1 MIEALVDAIG
11 KPAEGSGL
19 RIDPDIEPDRLVAPH
34 GRDRGGDGDSG
45 DDSDGDGDNDRSNV
59 LIGSLGW
66 LQRAAARALSLARSG
81 AGFACV
87 RHDPANGRIG
97 LLLRRC
103 PALEVMLEQ
112 SGERL
117 HFSAWLHGC
126 SPPERAMAPPVG
138 PRHLSEAGGGGEARG
153 SELERCRLPLR
164 AGWEAPLLWQ
174 LGKIYCCCRH
184 GEADGGQGALY
195 PAADNDLDAWAKVE
209 WDETDLE
216 EVAARAVEAATLLD
230 QQLRRSGSGACA
242 ARLRLELC
250 FGPRAV
256 CEASPEEPRVPLGAA
271 RRLAC
276 SADAVEVGAASA
288 TGRNALER
296 ASSGASNV
304 ALTVGSSKVRAG
316 LVTVLITDF
325 KYGETK

>member
-1 MIEALVDAIG
+1 MHGTTYCPSSGNAAGAFVRSVPSSASYLGDMASLTSRLRFCRDHSLPAPQACCIAAHLCEAEAAVMIEALVDAIG

-66 LQRAAARALSLARSG
+66 LQRAATRALSLARSG

-164 AGWEAPLLWQ
+164 AGWVPHP
-174 LGKIYCCCRH
+174 RPRPRPH
-184 GEADGGQGALY
+184 
-195 PAADNDLDAWAKVE
+195 P
-209 WDETDLE
+209 
-216 EVAARAVEAATLLD
+216 
-230 QQLRRSGSGACA
+230 
-242 ARLRLELC
+242 C
-250 FGPRAV
+250 FTFTPSYSTR
-256 CEASPEEPRVPLGAA
+256 
-271 RRLAC
+271 
-276 SADAVEVGAASA
+276 
-288 TGRNALER
+288 
-296 ASSGASNV
+296 
-304 ALTVGSSKVRAG
+304 
-316 LVTVLITDF
+316 TVL
-325 KYGETK
+325 